1 MSSSVFASLTRGAS
15 FAKSKNRATNINLF
29 KQEQEQSKSTTVD
42 FKALTV
48 FGAGNA
54 AGAKIDAKMGV
65 DVDADSTS
73 DSEEEEEEEEDP
85 KNLTIEGSSDSNGGS
100 DSEKNFAASGSDSE
114 SDNNTKRKSG
124 DAGNKTL
131 GKHKASKFGEFKR
144 QEDVNAFR
152 NALQIKIRGDITD
165 APAPSSTF
173 NGMNIHHGMKSV
185 ILDNIEKSAWKEPT
199 PIQMQAIPA
208 LLAGRDLL
216 AAAPTGSGK
225 TAAFV
230 IPALSIVSE
239 VLQSIGGT
247 STKESSSGNKSNSNS
262 NSGVKA
268 LLLAPTRELAEQ
280 IHREAVRLCAG
291 RRMRITLLKKATN
304 SSTQAKQDKS
314 AFASYDVLV
323 STPLRLVTLLREGS
337 LSLDHVRVVCLDE
350 ADKLFELKKHG
361 HSAKYDG
368 EEDMEEED
376 DGEGDGGKRTRS
388 SFLAQVDEIL
398 AACPQKNV
406 RRALFSATIGSF
418 VAELAAQFLKNPV
431 HVSIGTENTGASTID
446 QKLVFV
452 GREDGKLLAV
462 QQLVQQGLK
471 PPVLLFV
478 QSIDRAKEL
487 FKELAYDG
495 INVDIIHAEK
505 SQSAREETIKRFR
518 SGEIWVLICTE
529 LMARGV
535 DFKGVQMVI
544 NYDLPQSSVDYIHRI
559 GRTGRAGKRGTAV
572 TFFTEA
578 DIPRLR
584 GIANVVKL
592 SGCEVPPWMLT
603 IPKLTTKQKRHLRQA
618 APLRRHIDTSIK
630 PRPDKSASAGAGN
643 AASKSREGG
652 KGKRKIRGGGGVDDD
667 RPSKKNKR
675 A

>member
-1 MSSSVFASLTRGAS
+1 MSSTVFASLTRGAS
-15 FAKSKNRATNINLF
+15 FAKSKNRATNISLF
-29 KQEQEQSKSTTVD
+29 KQEQDNSKSAAVD
-42 FKALTV
+42 FKALAI
-48 FGAGNA
+48 FGAGNPA
-54 AGAKIDAKMGV
+54 SGKKDAKVGV
-65 DVDADSTS
+65 DVEAESTS
-73 DSEEEEEEEEDP
+73 DSEEDEDEDP
-85 KNLTIEGSSDSNGGS
+85 KNLTIEGSSDSDSGSGENSSSS
-100 DSEKNFAASGSDSE
+100 DSDSDSR
-114 SDNNTKRKSG
+114 SNKKKKKS
-124 DAGNKTL
+124 AGASATPKNK
-131 GKHKASKFGEFKR
+131 GGKFGEFKR

-165 APAPSSTF
+165 APAPCSTF
-173 NGMNIHHGMKSV
+173 NAMNIHHGVKTV
-185 ILDNIEKSAWKEPT
+185 ILDNIEKSLWKEPT

-239 VLQSIGGT
+239 VLQAHWSSKDKDGGT
-247 STKESSSGNKSNSNS
+247 TTASSSSSSSDNKKST
-262 NSGVKA
+262 SGVKA

-291 RRMRITLLKKATN
+291 RRVRITLLKKATN
-304 SSTQAKQDKS
+304 SSSQAKQDKS
-314 AFASYDVLV
+314 AYASYDVVV
-323 STPLRLVTLLREGS
+323 STPLRLVALLREGS

-361 HSAKYDG
+361 HSAQYDG
-368 EEDMEEED
+368 EEEDEED

-398 AACPQKNV
+398 AACPQKGV

-418 VAELAAQFLKNPV
+418 VAEMAAQFLKNPV
-431 HVSIGTENTGASTID
+431 HVSIGTENAGASTID

-462 QQLVQQGLK
+462 QQLVQEGLK

-487 FKELAYDG
+487 YKELAYDG

-518 SGEIWVLICTE
+518 SGDIWVLICTE

-559 GRTGRAGKRGTAV
+559 GRTGRAGKKGTAV

-592 SGCEVPPWMLT
+592 SGCDVPAWMLT
-603 IPKLTTKQKRHLRQA
+603 IPKLTTKQKRHLRQS
-618 APLRRHIDTSIK
+618 APLRRHIDTAIK
-630 PRPDKSASAGAGN
+630 PRSDKAKFAGIGN
-643 AASKSREGG
+643 ASRKGG
-652 KGKRKIRGGGGVDDD
+652 EKRKTSVIVEKEK
-667 RPSKKNKR
+667 PNKKNKR
-675 A
+675 E